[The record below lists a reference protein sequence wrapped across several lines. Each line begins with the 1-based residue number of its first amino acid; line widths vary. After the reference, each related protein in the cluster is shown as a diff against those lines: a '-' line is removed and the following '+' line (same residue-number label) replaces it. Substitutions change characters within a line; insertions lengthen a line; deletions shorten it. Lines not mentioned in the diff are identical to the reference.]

1 MIPYHMRYT
10 LILLAAGTLISAC
23 GTVADK
29 DSRPEVVVDTP
40 AVMSDTAIR
49 SKPATPMAAKQTID
63 HPDTGYIHAHAA
75 GALEESPEISSDLL
89 AQKKARLLVK
99 NYTNDEAKA
108 FRFFPDGTGYPRSLP
123 TLLVL
128 RYDDQEAV
136 IDEGHYKKITC
147 TLDGVPHT
155 VHGQIH
161 IRAGHT
167 YLLEIKE

>member
-1 MIPYHMRYT
+1 P
-10 LILLAAGTLISAC
+10 S
-23 GTVADK
+23 
-29 DSRPEVVVDTP
+29 TP
-40 AVMSDTAIR
+40 AIPTPDT
-49 SKPATPMAAKQTID
+49 D

-75 GALEESPEISSDLL
+75 GALEESPEISGDLL
-89 AQKKARLLVK
+89 AQRKARLLVK

-108 FRFFPDGTGYPRSLP
+108 FRFFPGGAGEPRPLP

-147 TLDGVPHT
+147 TLNGAPHT

>member
-1 MIPYHMRYT
+1 MRYT

-29 DSRPEVVVDTP
+29 DTRPEVVVDTT
-40 AVMSDTAIR
+40 TA
-49 SKPATPMAAKQTID
+49 SATPGTD

-75 GALEESPEISSDLL
+75 DALEESPEISADLL

-108 FRFFPDGTGYPRSLP
+108 FRFFPDGPGTPMSLP
-123 TLLVL
+123 SLLVL

-136 IDEGHYKKITC
+136 IDEGHYKKIAC
-147 TLDGVPHT
+147 TLNGAPHT
-155 VHGQIH
+155 VHGRIH

>member
-29 DSRPEVVVDTP
+29 DTRPEVVVDTTTASATPVRP
-40 AVMSDTAIR
+40 AS
-49 SKPATPMAAKQTID
+49 PATPGTD

-75 GALEESPEISSDLL
+75 DALEESPEISADLL

-108 FRFFPDGTGYPRSLP
+108 FRFFPDGPGTPMSLP
-123 TLLVL
+123 SLLVL

-136 IDEGHYKKITC
+136 IDEGHYKKIAC
-147 TLDGVPHT
+147 TLNGAPHT
-155 VHGQIH
+155 VHGRIH

>member
-10 LILLAAGTLISAC
+10 LILLAAGTFISAC
-23 GTVADK
+23 GIVADK
-29 DSRPEVVVDTP
+29 DSRPEVVVDT
-40 AVMSDTAIR
+40 STATATLV
-49 SKPATPMAAKQTID
+49 SPSTPATPAPDTD

-75 GALEESPEISSDLL
+75 GALEESPEISGDLL

-108 FRFFPDGTGYPRSLP
+108 FRFFPDGPGTPRSLP
-123 TLLVL
+123 SLLVL

-136 IDEGHYKKITC
+136 IDEGHYKKVTC
-147 TLDGVPHT
+147 TLNNAPHT

>member
-1 MIPYHMRYT
+1 MRYT

-29 DSRPEVVVDTP
+29 DTRPEVVVDTTTASATP
-40 AVMSDTAIR
+40 AP
-49 SKPATPMAAKQTID
+49 PATPVRPASPATPGAG

-75 GALEESPEISSDLL
+75 GTLEESPEISADLL

-99 NYTNDEAKA
+99 NYTNDEAKT
-108 FRFFPDGTGYPRSLP
+108 FRFFPDGPGGPRSLP
-123 TLLVL
+123 SLLVL

-136 IDEGHYKKITC
+136 IDEGHYKKVTC
-147 TLDGVPHT
+147 TLNNAPHT